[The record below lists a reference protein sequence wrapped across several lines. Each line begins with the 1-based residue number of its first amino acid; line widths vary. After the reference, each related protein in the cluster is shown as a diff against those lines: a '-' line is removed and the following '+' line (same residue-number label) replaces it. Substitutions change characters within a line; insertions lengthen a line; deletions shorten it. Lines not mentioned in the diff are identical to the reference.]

1 MTRPHSIRY
10 WAIGMGLLLL
20 SANVINAKSADSPLG
35 VIRTAVK
42 DVTGVLQNPSLQGA
56 AKRHKRMSGIHKIV
70 MPYFDARGMAQRSL
84 GVHWRKRSPQEQKE
98 FVRLFT
104 ELVEQSYADKLDR
117 YQRDIKVT
125 FDGERVD
132 GNFAEVYTHMI
143 NPAESVT
150 IAITYRLHNKT
161 DRWLIYDVVI
171 ENVSLVKNYRAQ
183 FNRMLRNSSY
193 EELVVQLKHKVQE
206 LASAS

>member
-1 MTRPHSIRY
+1 MHRFHSMG
-10 WAIGMGLLLL
+10 WWMIGMGLLLL
-20 SANVINAKSADSPLG
+20 PANVINAKSADSPLG
-35 VIRTAVK
+35 VIRAAVN
-42 DVTGVLQNPSLQGA
+42 DVTAVLQNPSLQGA
-56 AKRHKRMSGIHKIV
+56 ANRHKRMSKVHKIV
-70 MPYFDARGMAQRSL
+70 LPYFDARGMAQRAL

-132 GNFAEVYTHMI
+132 GNFAEVPTLMI

-161 DRWLIYDVVI
+161 GRWLIYDVVI
-171 ENVSLVKNYRAQ
+171 ENVSLVKNYRTQ

-193 EELVVQLKHKVQE
+193 EELIAQLKQKVQE
-206 LASAS
+206 LAAAS